1 MKSNHNGNRVDT
13 ALEEIIATIS
23 DVAFEN
29 SNDTKE
35 AYDIARLVLVAIL
48 KGRIRRSEIVD
59 PHFRRGRYLR

>member
-13 ALEEIIATIS
+13 ALGEIIATIS

-29 SNDTKE
+29 ANDTKE

-48 KGRIRRSEIVD
+48 KGRFRRSEIVD
-59 PHFRRGRYLR
+59 PHFRRGQYLR